1 MPIFVQM
8 RGLLCGQR
16 RIWCVCAVKR
26 VEQKSACAPDARAVG
41 KKTRAPV
48 SKVREEKSGWISLQS
63 LMNWLL
69 CRSAEAGF

>member
-1 MPIFVQM
+1 MQILGQM

-16 RIWCVCAVKR
+16 RIRRLCAGRIEEEKCLSARCVPVDGHT
-26 VEQKSACAPDARAVG
+26 CAPASKSPG
-41 KKTRAPV
+41 KN
-48 SKVREEKSGWISLQS
+48 SGSISPQS